1 MNKQEQIK
9 YIEKEYNLESGMH
22 SKRLIRQ
29 NFFSKIET
37 ELQAYL
43 LGFFASDGSIDEK
56 RKTFRIH
63 LSRKD
68 EELVLLYKNIIS
80 PDCRTFIIKEH
91 STIGRNGKAI
101 KAGESIG
108 IDINSSRICNDLVNL
123 GFGYKKTYSNLHIP
137 KIDENLIRHFIR
149 GYFDGDGTI
158 TGCYSKPDLKWHK
171 KERVRLVASICS
183 KTRTILD
190 DISIFLKLNDIKSS
204 ICFGKRDEMWILSVP
219 KSQLKKL
226 FNLFYKDS
234 YFYLNRK
241 YLKFNYYVNTEESR
255 LIADLRNA

>member
-1 MNKQEQIK
+1 MEMAQ
-9 YIEKEYNLESGMH
+9 
-22 SKRLIRQ
+22 
-29 NFFSKIET
+29 
-37 ELQAYL
+37 L
-43 LGFFASDGSIDEK
+43 LA
-56 RKTFRIH
+56 
-63 LSRKD
+63 
-68 EELVLLYKNIIS
+68 
-80 PDCRTFIIKEH
+80 
-91 STIGRNGKAI
+91 
-101 KAGESIG
+101 
-108 IDINSSRICNDLVNL
+108 
-123 GFGYKKTYSNLHIP
+123 
-137 KIDENLIRHFIR
+137 
-149 GYFDGDGTI
+149 
-158 TGCYSKPDLKWHK
+158 CYSKPDLKWHK

-241 YLKFNYYVNTEESR
+241 YLKFSYYVNTEESR